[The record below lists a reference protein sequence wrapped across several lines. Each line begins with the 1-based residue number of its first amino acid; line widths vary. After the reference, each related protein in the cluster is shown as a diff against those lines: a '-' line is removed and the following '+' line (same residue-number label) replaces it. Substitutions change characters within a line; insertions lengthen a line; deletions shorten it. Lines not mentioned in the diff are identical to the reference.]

1 MRRRGLAPLVGA
13 ALLSA
18 SAIAR
23 AEVAITPAADG
34 QLGAW
39 LVAGPLKSER
49 ARELAESGATPS
61 AGAQAPGF
69 RPLFTRQGALD
80 LDRAL
85 GTGQKAGAAALLGG
99 SLVLEEHLHGYLLA
113 SIDGAAR
120 LFVDGKPVWEK
131 SARSLRGGGW
141 DAIPLD
147 LSKGSHALLFLLE
160 HPGAWWALELRLLD
174 ARDLLSP
181 RGARLVLPKTTD
193 ADQERLAAGLLG
205 VRLDPGTGPRG
216 FRPRLSL
223 ELERG
228 SALAPPQALR
238 VEVRAGSESH
248 ELSLGELPLGPR
260 GVPRFEASLP
270 ALGPTSTGPL
280 AVEVRLG
287 SLTRKLTVPL
297 DAEAPALLLR
307 ASAARD
313 KLGPSLDPA
322 SLTATLDAAVVAV
335 EHGAAGARA
344 RLQALLADLEAGR
357 DPLAQPGLV
366 AFARRSVVDAE
377 PDPALLHVPAGFAP
391 GGQKRYPLVVLLHG
405 LNGTPERIM
414 EAFLDT
420 KSRAPSVGGF
430 VLAPHA
436 HGNAFYRG
444 PGEREVMAAVDWALA
459 TYPIDPLRVSVS
471 GVSMGGTGAAHL
483 GLYYAER
490 FSAAAPLCGYHSYFV
505 RRDTK
510 NRPIRP
516 WETERM
522 HHWSPA
528 SLAERGRNLP
538 LRVAHGTKDFP
549 LENSRVLVDRYK
561 QLGYS
566 ITDEWPDTGHDVW
579 TKAYAGA
586 RLYPWLSKAVLDP
599 AAARVTVKSD
609 SLRFGRLHWAAI
621 RELEVPG
628 KAGTLDVDASS
639 TPVRVKTD
647 AVSGFELARG
657 PRLPKTGPVELE
669 IDGQSLG
676 FAAEEAVS
684 AQKRDGRWT
693 KGAPSARGK
702 RPGLEGPI
710 RDAYLEPLVFSYGTG
725 DPRTTRANR
734 EVALG
739 LSRRFGPEVGYRV
752 LSDAELDAATLAGH
766 SVLAVGSPRD
776 HLLLGRVAKDLLIQS
791 ERGALVAGAR
801 RFERAGTGA
810 IFIQPN
816 PAAKERYLVVV
827 TAVDAAGIWRALS
840 LPQLLPDF
848 LIYDEGLGP
857 AAAEVV
863 LGRDAR
869 VLAGGFFDL
878 DWKLPRQIGD
888 PVGAPR

>member
-1 MRRRGLAPLVGA
+1 AARPPLPPLRPAQVRWVSQEHAQDAAAGMPDEFRRMFDYLRQFNADAQRHAGSIFTRAIPPEPTAAGSASIDKLFAAADWLAVHFQRQVLRAMGGLSVLAALMGIAFIGYSHLPENLPYRDNAIYVFVILFAAGVLLARVAQRRGWHRRYIDYRALAEGLRVQRYWLRAGVDAATSGA
-13 ALLSA
+13 FAHDNFLQKQDVELGWIRNVMRTAGLYAIGAPERSNDLSKVV
-18 SAIAR
+18 
-23 AEVAITPAADG
+23 AEWIGEPGGDG
-34 QLGAW
+34 QLGYFSRKAEQC
-39 LVAGPLKSER
+39 SR
-49 ARELAESGATPS
+49 AHHRMQRLTH
-61 AGAQAPGF
+61 
-69 RPLFTRQGALD
+69 
-80 LDRAL
+80 
-85 GTGQKAGAAALLGG
+85 LL
-99 SLVLEEHLHGYLLA
+99 
-113 SIDGAAR
+113 
-120 LFVDGKPVWEK
+120 LFVVI
-131 SARSLRGGGW
+131 A
-141 DAIPLD
+141 
-147 LSKGSHALLFLLE
+147 LSIF
-160 HPGAWWALELRLLD
+160 
-174 ARDLLSP
+174 
-181 RGARLVLPKTTD
+181 
-193 ADQERLAAGLLG
+193 LAAFH
-205 VRLDPGTGPRG
+205 R
-216 FRPRLSL
+216 RLS
-223 ELERG
+223 
-228 SALAPPQALR
+228 A
-238 VEVRAGSESH
+238 
-248 ELSLGELPLGPR
+248 
-260 GVPRFEASLP
+260 
-270 ALGPTSTGPL
+270 
-280 AVEVRLG
+280 
-287 SLTRKLTVPL
+287 
-297 DAEAPALLLR
+297 DA
-307 ASAARD
+307 
-313 KLGPSLDPA
+313 
-322 SLTATLDAAVVAV
+322 TA
-335 EHGAAGARA
+335 
-344 RLQALLADLEAGR
+344 
-357 DPLAQPGLV
+357 GLV
-366 AFARRSVVDAE
+366 AVMGALAIVAAARESYAHRKADKELIKQYRYMRGIFANAHRKLDAE

-538 LRVAHGTKDFP
+538 LWVAHGTKDFP

>member
-1 MRRRGLAPLVGA
+1 MRFGGLASLSGA

-18 SAIAR
+18 SALAR

-39 LVAGPLKSER
+39 LVAGPLKSEL

-61 AGAQAPGF
+61 AGTRAPGF
-69 RPLFTRQGALD
+69 RPLFTPRGALD

-99 SLVLEEHLHGYLLA
+99 SLALEEDLDGYLLA

-141 DAIPLD
+141 DAVPLR
-147 LSKGSHALLFLLE
+147 LGKGSHALLLWLE

-174 ARDLLSP
+174 ARDLLAP

-193 ADQERLAAGLLG
+193 ADQARLAAGLLG
-205 VRLDPGTGPRG
+205 VRLDPGTGPKG

-228 SALAPPQALR
+228 SALAPPQRIR
-238 VEVRAGSESH
+238 VLVQAGGERH

-260 GVPRFEASLP
+260 GAPRFEASLP
-270 ALGPTSTGPL
+270 ALRPSASGPL
-280 AVEVRLG
+280 SVEVRVG
-287 SLTRKLTVPL
+287 SLTRKLSVPL
-297 DAEAPALLLR
+297 DAEAPTLLLR

-322 SLTATLDAAVVAV
+322 TLTATLDAAVSAL
-335 EHGAAGARA
+335 ERGAAGARP
-344 RLQALLADLEAGR
+344 RLEALLADLEAGR
-357 DPLAQPGLV
+357 DPLAQPGLC
-366 AFARRSVVDAE
+366 ALARRSVVDGE
-377 PDPALLHVPAGFAP
+377 PDPALLHVPAGFTP
-391 GGQKRYPLVVLLHG
+391 GGAKRYPLVVLLHG

-414 EAFLDT
+414 EVFLDT

-430 VLAPHA
+430 VLAPYA

-444 PGEREVMAAVDWALA
+444 PAEREVMAAVDWALA
-459 TYPIDPLRVSVS
+459 TYPIDPLRVSVT

-483 GLYYAER
+483 GLYYADR

-528 SLAERGRNLP
+528 SVAERGRNLP
-538 LRVAHGTKDFP
+538 LWVAHGTKDFP
-549 LENSRVLVDRYK
+549 LENSRALVDRYK

-586 RLYPWLSKAVLDP
+586 RLYPWLSKAALDP

-609 SLRFGRLHWAAI
+609 SLRFGKLHWAAI

-647 AVSGFELARG
+647 AVGGFELARG
-657 PRLPKTGPVELE
+657 PRLPRTGPVELE
-669 IDGQSLG
+669 VDGQRLG
-676 FAAEEAVS
+676 FADAELVA

-693 KGAPSARGK
+693 KGAPPARGK

-739 LSRRFGPEVGYRV
+739 LSRRFGPEVSYRV
-752 LSDAELDAATLAGH
+752 LSDAQLDAETLAGH

-776 HLLLGRVAKDLLIQS
+776 HLLLGRVAKELLIQS
-791 ERGALVAGAR
+791 EPGALVAGAR

-827 TAVDAAGIWRALS
+827 TALDAAGIWRALS

-869 VLAGGFFDL
+869 VLGGGFFDL
-878 DWKLPRQIGD
+878 DWKLPSQIED
-888 PVGAPR
+888 PVKIAR